1 MTLTLNGGQRII
13 GMDYT
18 YDLSSGEMDIILT
31 KAAKQASVRLNL
43 AGEGEKLTVTSQNIA
58 PFLNLFRKKAL
69 ESPVICTLSLQP
81 GQEISVPQYK
91 NLDQWSL
98 EDLWIM
104 IKGLGGLLGIKS

>member
-1 MTLTLNGGQRII
+1 MTKRIGFLLMALAFVFGCCGAALAAGPDLEQI
-13 GMDYT
+13 GSIT
-18 YDLSSGEMDIILT
+18 FQLEW
-31 KAAKQASVRLNL
+31 
-43 AGEGEKLTVTSQNIA
+43 EGEKLTVISQNIA